1 MKSLCYREEFRS
13 FTPLKVLFFDQYL
26 QFFNFSFQF
35 SRPLTQWYLRT
46 TAQVS
51 GDRTNNYIRP
61 RRASSL
67 NVAIKFF

>member
-1 MKSLCYREEFRS
+1 M
-13 FTPLKVLFFDQYL
+13 

-35 SRPLTQWYLRT
+35 SHPLTQWYLRT

>member
-1 MKSLCYREEFRS
+1 MINICSSSTLAS
-13 FTPLKVLFFDQYL
+13 
-26 QFFNFSFQF
+26 NFSH
-35 SRPLTQWYLRT
+35 PMTQWYLRT

-61 RRASSL
+61 GRASSL